1 MPTPSAARCRPC
13 CRASRWPD
21 QRVPRAAAAQSN
33 ECLAQEDGVTTA
45 TSLAPA
51 ADALDDLV
59 TANANPADKND
70 AKLRSAVLKAS
81 SKAVGKALK
90 AESKNAKKSRPDKL
104 AKKRAKARSQLG
116 KKVDNV
122 LRKAA
127 KKGVDLG
134 FQTQEVIDGAEAL
147 IDEAVAVSAGA
158 PIGP

>member
-1 MPTPSAARCRPC
+1 MRSSGARYSRPH
-13 CRASRWPD
+13 
-21 QRVPRAAAAQSN
+21 QRQ
-33 ECLAQEDGVTTA
+33 
-45 TSLAPA
+45 
-51 ADALDDLV
+51 
-59 TANANPADKND
+59 
-70 AKLRSAVLKAS
+70 
-81 SKAVGKALK
+81 VGKALK

-147 IDEAVAVSAGA
+147 IDEVVAVSAGA
-158 PIGP
+158 PTGP